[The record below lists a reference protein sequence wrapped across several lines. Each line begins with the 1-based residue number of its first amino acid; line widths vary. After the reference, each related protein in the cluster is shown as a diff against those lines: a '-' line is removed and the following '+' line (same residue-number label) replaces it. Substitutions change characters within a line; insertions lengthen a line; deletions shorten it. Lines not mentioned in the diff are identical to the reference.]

1 MTRILKTATAA
12 VVSLGLIAG
21 SAAIPNV
28 ADAYPTYRCKYEQKR
43 AGNKGAVI
51 GAIAGGLLGSQI
63 SKNERGLGA
72 VGGAVVGGYT
82 GSKIAKNNAKRKCID
97 EVAYRT
103 RTLYETDKYGH
114 RHKVVYRYIRE

>member
-12 VVSLGLIAG
+12 IVSLGLIAG
-21 SAAIPNV
+21 SAVVPNI
-28 ADAYPTYRCKYEQKR
+28 ADAQTYYRCKYEQKK

-63 SKNERGLGA
+63 SKNERGLGT
-72 VGGAVVGGYT
+72 VGGAVVGGYA
-82 GSKIAKNNAKRKCID
+82 GSKIAKNSAKRRCVD

-103 RTLYETDKYGH
+103 RTTYETDRYGR
-114 RHKVVYRYIRE
+114 RHKVVYRYVRE

>member
-12 VVSLGLIAG
+12 VLSLGLIAG
-21 SAAIPNV
+21 TAAIPNI
-28 ADAYPTYRCKYEQKR
+28 ADAQTYRCKYEQKKS
-43 AGNKGAVI
+43 GNTGAVV

-82 GSKIAKNNAKRKCID
+82 GSKIAKNHAKKKCAD

-103 RTLYETDKYGH
+103 RTVYETDKYG
-114 RHKVVYRYIRE
+114 RKHKVVYRYVRN

>member
-1 MTRILKTATAA
+1 MTHILKTATAA
-12 VVSLGLIAG
+12 VLSLGLIAG
-21 SAAIPNV
+21 TAAIPNI
-28 ADAYPTYRCKYEQKR
+28 ADAQTYRCKYEQKKS
-43 AGNKGAVI
+43 GNTGAVV

-82 GSKIAKNNAKRKCID
+82 GSKIAKNNAKKKCID

-103 RTLYETDKYGH
+103 RTVYETDKNGR
-114 RHKVVYRYIRE
+114 RHKVVYRYVRN